1 MASALLLKALGRPL
15 SNSYLAGDCG
25 ASTVAHPKQERPL
38 STGQLRLGA
47 ILATGSCVSF
57 SAARPDLGVM
67 QSDTPTTTLA
77 NVPSG
82 SSTDHCTAQNEGR
95 LSDIRAEVDSGP

>member
-82 SSTDHCTAQNEGR
+82 SIAG
-95 LSDIRAEVDSGP
+95 LSGTVGIFLQPPTRQSDR